1 MVFPPR
7 LTLAGDLLLLL
18 LPFGGL
24 VGVLPPRA
32 GCIGDASSF
41 PSSLLRLLLLLLTR
55 ESRETALVVEEL
67 VFENR
72 ENRES
77 FLCPLLL

>member
-7 LTLAGDLLLLL
+7 LTLAGDLILLL

-41 PSSLLRLLLLLLTR
+41 PSFLLLLLLLT
-55 ESRETALVVEEL
+55 RETALVVEEL

>member
-41 PSSLLRLLLLLLTR
+41 PSSFLLLLLLTR
-55 ESRETALVVEEL
+55 ESRATALVVEEL

-77 FLCPLLL
+77 FSCPLL